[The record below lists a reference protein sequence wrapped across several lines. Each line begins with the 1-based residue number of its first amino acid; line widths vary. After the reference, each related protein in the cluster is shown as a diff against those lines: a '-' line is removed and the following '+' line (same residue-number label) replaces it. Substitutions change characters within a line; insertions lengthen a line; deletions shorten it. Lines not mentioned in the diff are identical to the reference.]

1 MITDEQFIKAMHDVV
16 KGREDYVY
24 EFPDGP
30 FSCVYVDSENNPSCL
45 IGHALM
51 RCGVSAEFF
60 ADTSNLESAANLLPR
75 FKLSKKVV
83 RAAQG
88 AQNIQ
93 DTGDQPWGDALEVFD
108 RELQSNP

>member
-1 MITDEQFIKAMHDVV
+1 MITDEQFIQAMHDVV

-45 IGHALM
+45 IGHALIK
-51 RCGVSAEFF
+51 CGVGIEFF
-60 ADTSNLESAANLLPR
+60 TDTYNLESAASLLPK

-83 RAAQG
+83 RAAEE
-88 AQNIQ
+88 AQEAQ
-93 DTGDQPWGDALEVFD
+93 DNAETWGDALEVFD